1 MNGYCVI
8 RRTDNQRGDWKAMI
22 AYLAAD
28 LIASGRAVISRD
40 RDMLRSWRHNY
51 GAALRRSGNKRS
63 MPAVAITTSSRE
75 SNPADSSADAEVHA
89 PVASESAI
97 KAVPKKKT
105 KVTKEPSAG
114 RVRAP
119 AVPER
124 VSYLILTDLPQRGIS
139 HQHVALWPR

>member
-51 GAALRRSGNKRS
+51 GAVLCRSGNKRS
-63 MPAVAITTSSRE
+63 MPAVAIMTTSRE

-105 KVTKEPSAG
+105 KVTRSRLREEY
-114 RVRAP
+114 VR
-119 AVPER
+119 
-124 VSYLILTDLPQRGIS
+124 
-139 HQHVALWPR
+139 HQPCRSGCLV